1 MEITKQHILS
11 GDIQAFQRLLLVNY
25 CNPSKA
31 NKQVISFANCQ
42 KIAAEFSRRYTF
54 SWQEEDLKLLYE
66 VAKEA
71 VPEASELDIA
81 YVRFCFE
88 VVIVFQLAAR
98 LDSALDKDIYRL
110 QAILFQHSLK
120 GSQFWLTEHS
130 LKNLV
135 DTLCLAFQG
144 WQSNYGQHSENFS
157 LLLQQSLAQLEQ
169 ASTDDEVQNLEL
181 GLKSSLKQQQAY
193 LQRFAERMQ
202 AAELGKIKNQAA
214 QFQVY
219 RFLNKA
225 LANKVLPQLV
235 LDYISGELI
244 NYLHQLLVQ
253 KGIMAKEWEHAKT
266 LINEL
271 FALYQP
277 DFAINDRYK
286 QLPAKLQYLLFGQD
300 EPSVKAQ
307 DLLNNIAFDIT
318 QLNQGKTIA
327 DCLPAESL
335 LMPDHIA
342 AMEKVASQEL
352 LQQVQSCKEGQ
363 WFILHS
369 EQGELRCQLLLKL
382 EDYQRVLLSNFVGQR
397 ALVASYDEFAYL
409 LSSQSLQILPSRG
422 PLLRS
427 FHSRLDR
434 LLSAYKETVQHFDQ
448 MQQSLEQQQKE
459 QAELAKRQE
468 AAEKARQEALVI
480 ARRRAEASK
489 KAEQEKLAAQQ
500 AELKKAQLER
510 DEQLQADLRRHAR
523 LSLDSLTLG
532 SWAEY
537 QEENQAS
544 QRVKLAVK
552 FAATGRF
559 VFVDDDGMTILEAQ
573 RDELVEMLLSERF
586 RLLESDKKFAE
597 RLAKIVSELR
607 TPQ

>member
-11 GDIQAFQRLLLVNY
+11 GDVQAFQRLLLVNY
-25 CNPSKA
+25 CDPAKVSQQ
-31 NKQVISFANCQ
+31 QVSLVNCQ
-42 KIAAEFSRRYTF
+42 KIVAIFSQRHTF
-54 SWQEEDLKLLYE
+54 SWQEQDLKLLCE

-88 VVIVFQLAAR
+88 TVLVFQLAAR
-98 LDSALDKDIYRL
+98 LAPTLHGEVRRL
-110 QAILFQHSLK
+110 QTVLLHHSLK
-120 GSQFWLTEHS
+120 SSQFWLAEHS
-130 LKNLV
+130 LKSLV
-135 DTLCLAFQG
+135 DIICLAFQG
-144 WQSNYGQHSENFS
+144 WQNAYGQHSENF
-157 LLLQQSLAQLEQ
+157 LVLLQQSLSQLELT
-169 ASTDDEVQNLEL
+169 STEAEVQKLEIE
-181 GLKSSLKQQQAY
+181 LKSKLKQQQAY

-219 RFLNKA
+219 RFLNET
-225 LANKVLPQLV
+225 LADKVLPQFI
-235 LDYISGELI
+235 LDYISSELI

-253 KGIMAKEWEHAKT
+253 KGLMAKEWEQAKV

-277 DFAINDRYK
+277 GFIINDRCK

-300 EPSVKAQ
+300 EPLAKAQ
-307 DLLNNIAFDIT
+307 DMLNNIAFDIT
-318 QLNQGKTIA
+318 QLSQGNTIA
-327 DCLPAESL
+327 DCLPAELL

-342 AMEKVASQEL
+342 AMEKIASQEL

-409 LSSQSLQILPSRG
+409 LSSQSLQILPGRG

-434 LLSAYKETVQHFDQ
+434 LLSAYNETVQHFDQ
-448 MQQSLEQQQKE
+448 MQQSAEQRYKE
-459 QAELAKRQE
+459 QAALARRQE
-468 AAEKARQEALVI
+468 AAEKARQEALTI
-480 ARRRAEASK
+480 ARRRAEANK
-489 KAEQEKLAAQQ
+489 KAEQEKMAAQQ
-500 AELKKAQLER
+500 AELEKAQLER
-510 DEQLQADLRRHAR
+510 EEQLQTDLRRHAR

-544 QRVKLAVK
+544 QRIKLAVK

-559 VFVDDDGMTILEAQ
+559 IFVNDDGMTVLEAH
-573 RDELVEMLLSERF
+573 RDDLVEMLLSEQL